1 MSRELVVAWIGRTRE
16 PWETLVGDYRSRISH
31 FVPIQDLVIRPS
43 TIKSSKGRGKKQVRS
58 KKSDSLASLGED
70 RARLRA
76 EAEAIRSVL
85 PDPSLTVALDR
96 RGKQMDS
103 IALAEWL
110 SSTRRDWPQPIVFLL
125 GSDLGLDAEIRN
137 SARIR
142 VSLGPLTLPHELAR
156 LVLYEQLYRALSIEA
171 GSQYHRRP
179 LD

>member
-1 MSRELVVAWIGRTRE
+1 MARELVVAWIGRTRE
-16 PWETLVGDYRSRISH
+16 PWESLVADYRTRISRYT
-31 FVPIQDLVIRPS
+31 PIRDLVIRPS
-43 TIKSSKGRGKKQVRS
+43 TVKSAQGAGKKAARS
-58 KKSDSLASLGED
+58 KKSASSQGED
-70 RARLRA
+70 RNRLRA
-76 EAEAIRSVL
+76 EAEALRSIV
-85 PDPSLTVALDR
+85 PDRSLTVVLDR

-103 IALAEWL
+103 LALADWL
-110 SSTRRDWPQPIVFLL
+110 SSTRRDWPQPIAFLL
-125 GSDLGLDAEIRN
+125 GSDLGLDPEIRK